1 MDVEKAAAAFET
13 TINQS
18 CTTTDKTTEIS
29 KNELA
34 NLTQQYIQARQE
46 VADKAT
52 VADRVILQATSWGVK
67 RKLGLTD
74 QTFSL
79 SADDKAD
86 LRMALV
92 TGKLESLDWLVD
104 WVLIQTKLYVND
116 IKLQARL
123 GPGNV
128 S

>member
-1 MDVEKAAAAFET
+1 MAWKEATLDVEKAAAAFET

-52 VADRVILQATSWGVK
+52 VADRVILQATSWGCQK
-67 RKLGLTD
+67 ETRSNRSNL
-74 QTFSL
+74 FPFC
-79 SADDKAD
+79 
-86 LRMALV
+86 
-92 TGKLESLDWLVD
+92 W
-104 WVLIQTKLYVND
+104 W
-116 IKLQARL
+116 
-123 GPGNV
+123 
-128 S
+128 